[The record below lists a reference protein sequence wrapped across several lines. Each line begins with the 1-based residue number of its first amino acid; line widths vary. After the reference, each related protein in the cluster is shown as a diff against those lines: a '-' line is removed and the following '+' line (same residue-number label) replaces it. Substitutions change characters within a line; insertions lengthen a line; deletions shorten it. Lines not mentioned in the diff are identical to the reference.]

1 LLCRTLYEYDMEN
14 KEGEFSIK
22 EHSITRRF
30 IIGLLLILAALLV
43 IGYIKMSLTTRAIET
58 NRKLSHT
65 YDVITETKSLM
76 RTFLNIR
83 IAERGYLL
91 TGDRRYLQEVGVSSY
106 SFDQHLIKLSILTR
120 GDEVQQQ
127 RLKDLKETFNEL
139 IVRAVQPILAFRD
152 TLTGEVTVHIEED
165 ELNQLMEISKSLS
178 LELEAILD
186 QIERS
191 EYELLAIRQQEVDFW
206 YSLDRILTFLGPA
219 LIILITF
226 LAGRGAVVRLDRYR
240 RQQER
245 DQSELRSTRDRFAS
259 VIKGSNLGTWEWNIV
274 TGTVQINDSWAALL
288 GYTKEELEPVTI
300 ETFKRLTEPEDFERS
315 FSLLQKHFSG
325 EIDFYSCDVR
335 MQHKD
340 GHWVWILDRGQVIS
354 WDEEHNPLIM
364 TGTHADISKRVAD
377 AQALARSEE
386 ENRKIFESMNQGF
399 AYCQILLDENG
410 VPNDYRIL
418 RVNQNFEVQTGLE
431 NKNSVGKR
439 ITELIDVV
447 EPYWF
452 QYNGKVALT
461 GESMTFEAYNA
472 GLHRLFK
479 ISSFS
484 PEHGYFV
491 MIIDDIT
498 QQKETEA
505 QLIYEKNLFETTLL
519 SVGDGVISTDAQ
531 GNVQFMNKAAETLTG
546 WDAEEAKGRRFE
558 EVFRI
563 LCGKD
568 RQACPDPVRQVL
580 EQKRAVELADD
591 TILIARDGFERYI
604 NDSAAPILDA
614 RMQITGVVLVF
625 RDSTEQ
631 RKKQREIL
639 SLSFTDPLTTL
650 NNRRYYDQVKQELD
664 TEPYYPLTLVVADVN
679 GLKLTNDAF
688 GHEAG
693 DELLRKVAEV
703 MRKTCR
709 EDDIISRIGG
719 DEFVLLL
726 PQTDA
731 LHAQAIVKRLNAAL
745 EREHIKGIQVS
756 VSFGY
761 AVKEEDGDH
770 FDDTFKMAEDVM
782 YQNKLAS
789 SLSFKK
795 QVISSLLER
804 LFSQDPTL
812 EEHSRKVAEL
822 AASFARVLGYQ
833 EHEIQEMRLAGT
845 YHDLGKIAISPA
857 IINKSNKEM
866 TRSELLEFKRHAEIG
881 YNILRSVGEYAPF
894 SEAVLHHH
902 ERWDGNGYP
911 QGLKHED
918 IPQEAQ
924 ILAIANIYAD
934 LVGPRLHGDCVSD
947 EEAVTLLRERKNT
960 QFNPVLIE
968 TFITKVINKA

>member
-1 LLCRTLYEYDMEN
+1 MQSFIWVLYEKG
-14 KEGEFSIK
+14 KETYPIK
-22 EHSITRRF
+22 EQSITRRF
-30 IIGLLLILAALLV
+30 IIGLVLILIALFV
-43 IGYIKMSLTTRAIET
+43 VGYIKLSLTTHAIET
-58 NRKLSHT
+58 NRELSHT

-83 IAERGYLL
+83 IAEQGYLL
-91 TGDRRYLQEVGVSSY
+91 TGDRRYLQEIGVSSY
-106 SFDQHLIKLSILTR
+106 SFDQHHTKLSILTR
-120 GDEVQQQ
+120 DDEVQQQ
-127 RLKDLKETFNEL
+127 RLEKLKAAFDEL
-139 IVRAVQPILAFRD
+139 IVQAVQPMLAFRD
-152 TLTGEVTVHIEED
+152 AVTGEVSTYFEKD
-165 ELNQLMEISKSLS
+165 ELNHLMEVSKTISR
-178 LELEAILD
+178 ELETILD
-186 QIERS
+186 EIEKS
-191 EYELLAIRQQEVDFW
+191 EYELLAIRQQELDHW
-206 YSLDRILTFLGPA
+206 YNLDQFVTFFGPVI
-219 LIILITF
+219 IILITF
-226 LAGRGAVVRLDRYR
+226 FAGRGAVIRLDRYR

-259 VIKGSNLGTWEWNIV
+259 IIKGSNLGTWEWNIV
-274 TGTVQINDSWAALL
+274 TGTVQINDNWAALL

-315 FSLLQKHFSG
+315 FSQLQQHFSG
-325 EIDFYSCDVR
+325 QLDFYSCDVR

-340 GHWVWILDRGQVIS
+340 GHWVWILNRGQVIT
-354 WDEEHNPLIM
+354 WDDQHNPVIM

-410 VPNDYRIL
+410 VPNDFRIL

-431 NKNSVGKR
+431 NKNAVGKR
-439 ITELIDVV
+439 ITEIIDVV

-452 QYNGKVALT
+452 EYNGKVALT
-461 GESMTFEAYNA
+461 GQSMIFEAYNA
-472 GLHRLFK
+472 SLGRLFR

-484 PEHGYFV
+484 PGYSYFV

-498 QQKETEA
+498 HQKETEA

-519 SVGDGVISTDAQ
+519 SVGDGVISTDAH
-531 GNVQFMNKAAETLTG
+531 GNVQFMNKAAEILTG
-546 WDAEEAKGRRFE
+546 WNAEEAKGRRFE
-558 EVFRI
+558 EIFKI
-563 LCGKD
+563 LYGKD
-568 RQACPDPVRQVL
+568 RSACPNPVEQVL
-580 EQKRAVELADD
+580 AVKHAIELEED

-604 NDSAAPILDA
+604 DDSAAPILDA
-614 RMQITGVVLVF
+614 EMNITGVVLVF

-631 RKKQREIL
+631 RKKQHEIL

-650 NNRRYYDQVKQELD
+650 NNRRYYDQVKHEVD
-664 TEPYYPLTLVVADVN
+664 SEPYYPLTLVVADVN

-731 LHAQAIVKRLNAAL
+731 LHAQAIVKRLNTAL
-745 EREHIKGIQVS
+745 EKEHIKGIQVS

-761 AVKEEDGDH
+761 AVKEEGEDQ
-770 FDDTFKMAEDVM
+770 FEDTFKTAEDVM

-812 EEHSRKVAEL
+812 EEHSRKVADL
-822 AASFARVLGYQ
+822 AGSFARVLGYQ
-833 EHEIQEMRLAGT
+833 EHEIQELRLAGT

-857 IINKSNKEM
+857 IIKKSSSEM
-866 TRSELLEFKRHAEIG
+866 TRSENLEFKRHAEIG
-881 YNILRSVGEYAPF
+881 YNILRSVGEYASF
-894 SEAVLHHH
+894 SVAVLHHH

-911 QGLKHED
+911 QGLKHEA

-924 ILAIANIYAD
+924 ILAIANTYAD
-934 LVGPRLHGDCVSD
+934 FVGPRLHGGSVSE
-947 EEAVTLLRERKNT
+947 EEAIAVLRERKNT
-960 QFNPVLIE
+960 QFNPDLIE
-968 TFITKVINKA
+968 TFITKVLNKA

>member
-1 LLCRTLYEYDMEN
+1 MLCRTLYEYDMEN

-30 IIGLLLILAALLV
+30 IIGLVLILAALLV

-65 YDVITETKSLM
+65 YEVITETKSLM

-106 SFDQHLIKLSILTR
+106 SFDQHHIKLSILTR

-178 LELEAILD
+178 LELESILD
-186 QIERS
+186 QIETT

-206 YSLDRILTFLGPA
+206 YSLDRILTFLGPV

-340 GHWVWILDRGQVIS
+340 GHWAWILDRGQVIS

-472 GLHRLFK
+472 GLHRLFR

-546 WDAEEAKGRRFE
+546 WNAEEAKGRRFE
-558 EVFRI
+558 EVFKI

-568 RQACPDPVRQVL
+568 RKACPDPVRQVL
-580 EQKRAVELADD
+580 EQKRAIELADD

-639 SLSFTDPLTTL
+639 SLSFTDPLTRL

-731 LHAQAIVKRLNAAL
+731 LHAQTIVKRLNAAL
-745 EREHIKGIQVS
+745 QREHIKGIQVS

-761 AVKEEDGDH
+761 AVKEENGDH
-770 FDDTFKMAEDVM
+770 FEDTFKMAEDVM

-822 AASFARVLGYQ
+822 AASFAHVLGYQ
-833 EHEIQEMRLAGT
+833 EHQIQEMRLAGT

-857 IINKSNKEM
+857 IINKSSKEM

-934 LVGPRLHGDCVSD
+934 LVGPRLHGTCVSE

-968 TFITKVINKA
+968 TFITKVLNKA

>member
-1 LLCRTLYEYDMEN
+1 MLCKPLYEYDIE
-14 KEGEFSIK
+14 KEGESPIK
-22 EHSITRRF
+22 EQSITRRF
-30 IIGLLLILAALLV
+30 IIGLALILIALLV
-43 IGYIKMSLTTRAIET
+43 IGYIKLSLTTRAIET
-58 NRKLSHT
+58 NRKLSYT

-76 RTFLNIR
+76 RTFQNIR

-91 TGDRRYLQEVGVSSY
+91 TGDRRYLQEIGVSSY
-106 SFDQHLIKLSILTR
+106 SFNQHHIKLSILT
-120 GDEVQQQ
+120 
-127 RLKDLKETFNEL
+127 KDNEL
-139 IVRAVQPILAFRD
+139 QQNRLAILKGTFDRLVIEAVQPILGYRD
-152 TLTGEVTVHIEED
+152 TVTGEVAPQFNRT
-165 ELNQLMEISKSLS
+165 ELNQLMDVSKTIS
-178 LELEAILD
+178 LELESILD
-186 QIERS
+186 EIEKS
-191 EYELLAIRQQEVDFW
+191 EYELLAIQQETVDFW
-206 YSLDRILTFLGPA
+206 YKLDRIFTFIGPL
-219 LIILITF
+219 LIVLITF
-226 LAGRGAVVRLDRYR
+226 LAGRGAVIRLDRYR
-240 RQQER
+240 RQQEQ
-245 DQSELRSTRDRFAS
+245 DQRELRSARDRFAS
-259 VIKGSNLGTWEWNIV
+259 VIKGSNLGTWEWNV
-274 TGTVQINDSWAALL
+274 VSGEVQINDSWAALL
-288 GYTKEELEPVTI
+288 GYTKEELEPVTLD
-300 ETFKRLTEPEDFERS
+300 TFKRLTEAEDFARS
-315 FSLLQKHFSG
+315 YGLLEQHFNG
-325 EIDFYSCDVR
+325 QLDFYSCDVR

-340 GHWVWILDRGQVIS
+340 GHWVWILDRGQVIT
-354 WDEEHNPLIM
+354 WDEQHKPLVM
-364 TGTHADISKRVAD
+364 TGTHADISKRVAN

-418 RVNQNFEVQTGLE
+418 RVNQNFEAQTGLE
-431 NKNSVGKR
+431 NKQSVGKR

-452 QYNGKVALT
+452 EYNGKVALN
-461 GESMTFEAYNA
+461 GESRTFEAFNA
-472 GLHRLFK
+472 GVNRLFR

-484 PEHGYFV
+484 PEHGYFA

-531 GNVQFMNKAAETLTG
+531 GNVQFMNKAAEALTG
-546 WDAEEAKGRRFE
+546 WEAEEARGRRFE

-563 LCGKD
+563 LCGKN
-568 RQACPDPVRQVL
+568 RQECANPVRQVL
-580 EQKRAVELADD
+580 EQKKAIELDED

-604 NDSAAPILDA
+604 DDSAAPILDA
-614 RMQITGVVLVF
+614 KMTITGVVLVF
-625 RDSTEQ
+625 RDNTEQ

-693 DELLRKVAEV
+693 DDLLRKVAEV

-731 LHAQAIVKRLNAAL
+731 LHAQAIVKRLNTAL
-745 EREHIKGIQVS
+745 EKEHIKGIQVS

-761 AVKEEDGDH
+761 AVKDEDGEH
-770 FDDTFKMAEDVM
+770 FDDTFKIAEDVM

-789 SLSFKK
+789 SLAFKK

-804 LFSQDPTL
+804 LFSMDHTL
-812 EEHSRKVAEL
+812 EEHSRKVADL
-822 AASFARVLGYQ
+822 AASLARVLGYP
-833 EHEIQEMRLAGT
+833 EHEVQELYLAGF
-845 YHDLGKIAISPA
+845 YHDLGKIAIDPA
-857 IINKSNKEM
+857 IIKKSSSEM

-911 QGLKHED
+911 QGLRHEA
-918 IPQEAQ
+918 IPRQAQ
-924 ILAIANIYAD
+924 ILAITNIYAD
-934 LVGPRLHGDCVSD
+934 LVGPRLHGEDMSKQ
-947 EEAVTLLRERKNT
+947 EAIDSLREHKNT
-960 QFNPVLIE
+960 QFDPELVE
-968 TFITKVINKA
+968 TFITKILNNA

>member
-1 LLCRTLYEYDMEN
+1 MLCRTLNEYDMEN

-30 IIGLLLILAALLV
+30 IIGLVLILAALLV

-139 IVRAVQPILAFRD
+139 IVQAVQPMLAFRD
-152 TLTGEVTVHIEED
+152 TLTGEVTVRIEKN

-206 YSLDRILTFLGPA
+206 YSLDRILTFLGPV
-219 LIILITF
+219 LIILITSF
-226 LAGRGAVVRLDRYR
+226 AGHGAVVRLDRYR

-245 DQSELRSTRDRFAS
+245 DQSELRSARDRFAS

-325 EIDFYSCDVR
+325 EVDFYSCDVR

-354 WDEEHNPLIM
+354 WDEENNPLVM

-399 AYCQILLDENG
+399 AYCQMLLDENG

-452 QYNGKVALT
+452 EYNGKVALT
-461 GESMTFEAYNA
+461 GDSMTFEAYNA
-472 GLHRLFK
+472 GLHRLFR

-546 WDAEEAKGRRFE
+546 WNAEEAKGRRFE
-558 EVFRI
+558 EVFKI

-580 EQKRAVELADD
+580 EQKRAIELADD

-639 SLSFTDPLTTL
+639 SLSFTDPLTRL
-650 NNRRYYDQVKQELD
+650 NNRRYYDQVKQDLD

-693 DELLRKVAEV
+693 DELLCKVAEV

-731 LHAQAIVKRLNAAL
+731 LHAQTIVKRLNAAL
-745 EREHIKGIQVS
+745 QREHIKGIQVS

-761 AVKEEDGDH
+761 AVKEENGDH
-770 FDDTFKMAEDVM
+770 FEDTFKMAEDVM

-822 AASFARVLGYQ
+822 AASFAHVLGYQ
-833 EHEIQEMRLAGT
+833 EHQIQEMRLAGT

-857 IINKSNKEM
+857 IINKSSKEM

-934 LVGPRLHGDCVSD
+934 LVGPRLHGTCVSE

-968 TFITKVINKA
+968 TFITKVLNKA

>member
-1 LLCRTLYEYDMEN
+1 M
-14 KEGEFSIK
+14 I
-22 EHSITRRF
+22 
-30 IIGLLLILAALLV
+30 LILIALLA
-43 IGYIKMSLTTRAIET
+43 IGYIKMTLTTRAIDTTRE
-58 NRKLSHT
+58 LSHT
-65 YDVITETKSLM
+65 YDVISETKSLM
-76 RTFLNIR
+76 RTFQNIR

-91 TGDRRYLQEVGVSSY
+91 TGDRRYLQEIGVSTY
-106 SFDQHLIKLSILTR
+106 SFDQHHIKLRILTR

-127 RLKDLKETFNEL
+127 RLDTLKSTFNDL
-139 IVRAVQPILAFRD
+139 IVQAVQPMLAFRD
-152 TLTGEVTVHIEED
+152 TLTTEVTIHFEQD
-165 ELNQLMEISKSLS
+165 ELANLMNVSQTLS
-178 LELEAILD
+178 LALEAILD
-186 QIERS
+186 EIEQS
-191 EYELLAIRQQEVDFW
+191 EYGLLAIRQQAVDFW
-206 YSLDRILTFLGPA
+206 YGLDRILTFLGPV

-226 LAGRGAVVRLDRYR
+226 LAGHGAVTRLDRYR
-240 RQQER
+240 RQQHR
-245 DQSELRSTRDRFAS
+245 DQGELRSARDRFAS
-259 VIKGSNLGTWEWNIV
+259 VIKGSVLGTWEWNIV
-274 TGTVQINDSWAALL
+274 TGTVQVNDTWASLL
-288 GYTKEELEPVTI
+288 GYSKEELEPVTI
-300 ETFKRLTEPEDFERS
+300 ETFKRLSNPEDFERS
-315 FSLLQKHFSG
+315 FSLLRQHFSG
-325 EIDFYSCDVR
+325 ELDFYSCDIR

-340 GHWVWILDRGQVIS
+340 GHWVWILDRGQVIA
-354 WDEEHNPLIM
+354 WDEQKNPLVM
-364 TGTHADISKRVAD
+364 TGTHADISKRIAD
-377 AQALARSEE
+377 AQALERSEE

-418 RVNQNFEVQTGLE
+418 RVNQNFEVQTGLVY
-431 NKNSVGKR
+431 KDSIGKK
-439 ITELIDVV
+439 ITELIDEV

-452 QYNGKVALT
+452 AYNGKVALT

-472 GLHRLFK
+472 GLGRLFR

-484 PEHGYFV
+484 PGYGYFA

-519 SVGDGVISTDAQ
+519 SVGDGVISTDAE
-531 GNVQFMNKAAETLTG
+531 GNVQFMNKVAEMLTG
-546 WDAEEAKGRRFE
+546 WNAEEARGRRFE

-563 LCGKD
+563 LCGED
-568 RQACPDPVRQVL
+568 RHPCPNPVQQVL
-580 EQKRAVELADD
+580 VQKQAIELAED

-604 NDSAAPILDA
+604 NDSAAPIMDA
-614 RMQITGVVLVF
+614 RMAITGVVLVF

-631 RKKQREIL
+631 RKRQREIL

-664 TEPYYPLTLVVADVN
+664 SEPYYPLTLVIGDVN

-693 DELLRKVAEV
+693 DELLCKVAEV

-709 EDDIISRIGG
+709 EGDIISRIGG

-761 AVKEEDGDH
+761 AVKEENDNH
-770 FDDTFKMAEDVM
+770 FEDTFKMAEDVM

-789 SLSFKK
+789 SLTFKK

-804 LFSQDPTL
+804 LFSRDSTL
-812 EEHSRKVAEL
+812 QEHSSKVADL
-822 AASFARVLGYQ
+822 ASAFARVLGYP
-833 EHEIQEMRLAGT
+833 EHEIQELRLAGT
-845 YHDLGKIAISPA
+845 YHDLGKIAIDPTILA
-857 IINKSNKEM
+857 KAEKEM
-866 TRSELLEFKRHAEIG
+866 SRSEALELKRHAEIG

-911 QGLKHED
+911 QGLKHEG
-918 IPQEAQ
+918 IPEAAQ
-924 ILAIANIYAD
+924 ILAIANTYAD
-934 LVGPRLHGDCVSD
+934 LIGPRLHGSSVSQ
-947 EEAVTLLRERKNT
+947 EEAIQYLRERKNT
-960 QFNPVLIE
+960 MFNPGLVE
-968 TFITKVINKA
+968 TFITEVLNIA